1 LNWASFLEIGQ
12 RQQLIS
18 GAGSTKERQKA
29 QQFHQDRQHILD
41 DPQHWLD
48 RAEEMRRLAEEMR
61 DLQTRRMMLSIA
73 QGYDKLAQR
82 AQERAMGKV
91 HKQSA

>member
-1 LNWASFLEIGQ
+1 
-12 RQQLIS
+12 
-18 GAGSTKERQKA
+18 
-29 QQFHQDRQHILD
+29 
-41 DPQHWLD
+41 
-48 RAEEMRRLAEEMR
+48 MRRLAEEMR

-91 HKQSA
+91 HKQIGLRYRLWGCAVFKPNRSGPGDSPRRGSSWNEATVERV